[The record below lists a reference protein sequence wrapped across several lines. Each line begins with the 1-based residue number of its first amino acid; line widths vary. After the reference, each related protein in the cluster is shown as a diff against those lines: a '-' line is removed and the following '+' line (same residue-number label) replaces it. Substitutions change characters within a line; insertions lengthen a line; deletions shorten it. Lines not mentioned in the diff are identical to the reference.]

1 MANTPDAAPPRPF
14 FRFRDG
20 WIATLSLL
28 GAALTLLGISRTSV
42 IVSSDQQALFPF
54 AAGLVALA
62 LPGPMLRAWDIPGQI
77 LLWNA
82 SGWCLA
88 LLVMGL
94 SSFGALT
101 ILPLILLLFGL
112 TSWPRA
118 EGVPVMWLPGGIALV
133 GGFAVC
139 LVAWEDIAFA
149 MPFGG

>member
-1 MANTPDAAPPRPF
+1 
-14 FRFRDG
+14 
-20 WIATLSLL
+20 
-28 GAALTLLGISRTSV
+28 V
-42 IVSSDQQALFPF
+42 
-54 AAGLVALA
+54 
-62 LPGPMLRAWDIPGQI
+62 PGQV

-118 EGVPVMWLPGGIALV
+118 EGVPMMWLPGGIAFV
-133 GGFAVC
+133 GGFAIC
-139 LVAWEDIAFA
+139 LVAWEDLAFT
-149 MPFGG
+149 MPWIG